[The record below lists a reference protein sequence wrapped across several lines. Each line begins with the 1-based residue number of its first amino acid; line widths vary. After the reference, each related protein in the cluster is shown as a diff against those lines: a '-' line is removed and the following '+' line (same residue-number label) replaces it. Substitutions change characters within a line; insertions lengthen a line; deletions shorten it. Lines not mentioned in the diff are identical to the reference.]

1 MFVAFTTIWFHDC
14 DEHDM
19 IEAKNSPF
27 SQPLYCTG
35 HGDTEKCDCTY
46 REGQELRMW
55 VLGELSREAHTC
67 WLCDYVSDKP
77 GRIWGPSEVVDAWWA
92 SVLRQDRHGTGC
104 GEERLRIYADST
116 AFVPQDI
123 NHSLHSDAF
132 CKEKRE
138 EGSKLLTK
146 IN

>member
-1 MFVAFTTIWFHDC
+1 MFAEFKTIWFHDC

-19 IEAKNSPF
+19 IKAKNSPF
-27 SQPLYCTG
+27 YSSCTALAMA
-35 HGDTEKCDCTY
+35 TLKPWCTC

-55 VLGELSREAHTC
+55 ALGGLSREAHTGRRG
-67 WLCDYVSDKP
+67 DYVSDKP
-77 GRIWGPSEVVDAWWA
+77 GRIWGPGEVVDARWA

-104 GEERLRIYADST
+104 GEEGLRIHADST
-116 AFVPQDI
+116 GFVPQDV

-132 CKEKRE
+132 CREKGE

-146 IN
+146 IH